1 MKILILVIIIA
12 LAALAIMP
20 GYAAALGPHENPGNA
35 SEVFDGAALFR
46 QYAWALD
53 YVSLRDLAGLKML
66 VDETTFANIPPD
78 LAGTMQDFL
87 SANQDLVQLLSSLDI
102 DVDTATALLSQFR
115 QEDAEVLLKAIEDN
129 LLKANQSL
137 GLADSKLQET
147 SNWFQAESALAE
159 SELRKAFDEAVSKLA
174 LQNIGLDSLAESV
187 RTLSKGELPAELH
200 PTSVSLAVDPTVAF
214 VGDRIG
220 FQGRVTS
227 DAEPLG
233 GREVTILLDGA
244 IAANIETDPDGTYR
258 GNLELPYR
266 YVSEMS
272 VEALYRPQGD
282 DISIYGGSAS
292 PSVAITVL
300 FYETRLSL
308 ATPKKAYPGRT
319 FTLEGQLDYGS
330 NPVPE
335 ARQVQ
340 VYWDDGLKS
349 EQAVTESFAMELPL
363 PNDTTLGKHL
373 VKVDVTPQQR
383 YAPNSFTA
391 EVEVTRAAVFIDIDA
406 QGMALLPFGLTVA
419 GKVYSDLG
427 WLDGA
432 TVNVTLGDW
441 EVTTRTAK
449 DGSFK
454 VRLNTGMSLTMFGS
468 RKLEVSAVP
477 NEPWNQASQV
487 SPGLKVINLV
497 NIFGLVLAIAV
508 ALFAFYR
515 VRRAFK
521 RTPVVSPQPS
531 PATPETGHTAVPQPE
546 VPGGPMSMLLAVYRQ
561 VLRLVQNITS
571 MMLRPNQTLREF
583 TQETAPRL
591 GPLAGYFR
599 EFTSMVERVLYSK
612 HPPKE
617 EDVARGQELSKR
629 LQEGTRK

>member
-1 MKILILVIIIA
+1 MLLCRV
-12 LAALAIMP
+12 MP
-20 GYAAALGPHENPGNA
+20 QLWSPHENPGKA
-35 SEVFDGAALFR
+35 SEDFDGAALFR
-46 QYAWALD
+46 EYAWALD
-53 YVSLRDLAGLKML
+53 YVSLRDLAGLRML

-78 LAGTMQDFL
+78 LEVTVRDFL
-87 SANQDLVQLLSSLDI
+87 TANQDLAKLLSSLDI
-102 DVDTATALLSQFR
+102 DLDTAVSLVSQSR
-115 QEDAEVLLKAIEDN
+115 REDAKVLLKAMEDN

-137 GLADSKLQET
+137 GLVDSKLQET
-147 SNWFQAESALAE
+147 SNWFQAESAPAE
-159 SELRKAFDEAVSKLA
+159 SELRKAFDEVVSKLA
-174 LQNIGLDSLAESV
+174 LQNKEIDSMTQTV
-187 RTLSKGELPAELH
+187 KTLSAGESPAELL
-200 PTSVSLAVDPTVAF
+200 PTSVSLSVDPTVAF

-233 GREVTILLDGA
+233 GRKVTILLDGA
-244 IAANIETDPDGTYR
+244 IAANIETDPDGTYQ
-258 GNLELPYR
+258 GNLVLPYR

-272 VEALYRPQGD
+272 VEALYHPEGD
-282 DISIYGGSAS
+282 DISVYAGSIS
-292 PSVAITVL
+292 PTVSITAL
-300 FYETRLSL
+300 FYQARLNL
-308 ATPKKAYPGRT
+308 EIPQKAYPGRT
-319 FTLEGQLDYGS
+319 VKLNGQLNYGD

-340 VYWDDGLKS
+340 VYWDDELKT
-349 EQAVTESFAMELPL
+349 EQAVTESFAIELPV

-373 VKVDVTPQQR
+373 VKVDVAPQQR
-383 YAPNSFTA
+383 YAPSSFTA

-406 QGMALLPFGLTVA
+406 PGMVLLPFGLTVA

-427 WLDGA
+427 PLDGA

-441 EVTTRTAK
+441 EVTTRTAN
-449 DGSFK
+449 DGTFK

-497 NIFGLVLAIAV
+497 NIFGLALAIVV

-515 VRRAFK
+515 VRRAFR

-561 VLRLVQNITS
+561 VLRLVQSITT

-583 TQETAPRL
+583 ARETAPRL
-591 GPLAGYFR
+591 GPLAGYFK
-599 EFTSMVERVLYSK
+599 EFTLMIERALYSK
-612 HPPKE
+612 RPPQE

-629 LQEGTRK
+629 LQEGTRKQ